1 MMIGIRG
8 LEAVTW
14 EVYSES
20 VKRGQ
25 KIDEASQYGLYEAI
39 VDAVRPKIKQGV
51 KTMLVASTDVKEYA
65 SFMSHVKRHQ
75 SWLLKGWEL
84 NKATFEHVPMAAMDE
99 RHVRE
104 IVKTNGFKMRLSE
117 ASNVD
122 MGHVMKVLEERLND
136 PDGIETL
143 LFSLDEIESHIY
155 GGGEAEYV
163 LVTDQFHERHRRRT
177 HRLLQV
183 VTYRSTQTSIVPTDT
198 AAGARLTQ
206 FGGLVCLI
214 KTP

>member
-1 MMIGIRG
+1 MIGIRD

-14 EVYSES
+14 EIYSES

-25 KIDEASQYGLYEAI
+25 KIGEASPYRFHESI
-39 VDAVRPKIKQGV
+39 VDAVRPKIKQVV
-51 KTMLVASTDVKEYA
+51 KTILVASTDEKDYA
-65 SFMSHVKRHQ
+65 SFMSHIERHQ

-99 RHVRE
+99 RQVRE
-104 IVKTNGFKMRLSE
+104 IVNTNGFKKMLSE
-117 ASNVD
+117 ASSVD
-122 MGHVMKVLEERLND
+122 MRHVMEVLEERLND

-143 LFSLDEIESHIY
+143 LFSLEEIESHIY
-155 GGGEAEYV
+155 GGGEAEYM

-183 VTYRSTQTSIVPTDT
+183 VDNKSTQTSIVPTDT
-198 AAGARLTQ
+198 ASGARLTQ

>member
-1 MMIGIRG
+1 MIGILG

-25 KIDEASQYGLYEAI
+25 KIDEASPYKLYEAI

-51 KTMLVASTDVKEYA
+51 KTILVASTDEKDYV
-65 SFMSHVKRHQ
+65 SFISHLERHQ

-84 NKATFEHVPMAAMDE
+84 NKASFEHVPMAAMDE
-99 RHVRE
+99 RQVRE
-104 IVKTNGFKMRLSE
+104 IVKTSGFKKRLSE
-117 ASNVD
+117 ASSVD
-122 MGHVMKVLEERLND
+122 MMNVMEVLEERLND

-155 GGGEAEYV
+155 RGGEVEYM

-183 VTYRSTQTSIVPTDT
+183 AANRSAQTSIVLTDT

-214 KTP
+214 KAT

>member
-1 MMIGIRG
+1 MMIGIQG
-8 LEAVTW
+8 LEAATW

-25 KIDEASQYGLYEAI
+25 KIGEASPYKLYESI

-51 KTMLVASTDVKEYA
+51 KTILVASTDVKDYA
-65 SFMSHVKRHQ
+65 SFMSHVERHQ
-75 SWLLKGWEL
+75 GWLLKGWEV

-99 RHVRE
+99 RQIRE
-104 IVKTNGFKMRLSE
+104 IVKTSSFKKRLSA
-117 ASNVD
+117 ASSVD
-122 MGHVMKVLEERLND
+122 LRHVMEILEERLND
-136 PDGIETL
+136 PNGIETL
-143 LFSLDEIESHIY
+143 LFSLGEIESHIY
-155 GGGEAEYV
+155 GGGEAEYI

-183 VTYRSTQTSIVPTDT
+183 VANRSTQTSIVPTDT

>member
-1 MMIGIRG
+1 MIGIRG

-14 EVYSES
+14 EIYSES

-25 KIDEASQYGLYEAI
+25 KIDETSPYRLYEAI
-39 VDAVRPKIKQGV
+39 VDAVRPRIKQGV
-51 KTMLVASTDVKEYA
+51 KTILVASTDEKNYA
-65 SFMSHVKRHQ
+65 SFMSHVERHQ

-99 RHVRE
+99 RQVRE
-104 IVKTNGFKMRLSE
+104 IVKTNGFKKRVSE
-117 ASNVD
+117 ASSVD
-122 MGHVMKVLEERLND
+122 MSHVMEVLEERLND
-136 PDGIETL
+136 PEGIETL

-155 GGGEAEYV
+155 GGGEVECM
-163 LVTDQFHERHRRRT
+163 LVTDQFHERHRRRI

-183 VTYRSTQTSIVPTDT
+183 AANRSTQTSIVSTDT

>member
-14 EVYSES
+14 EIYSES

-25 KIDEASQYGLYEAI
+25 KIDETSPYRLYEAI
-39 VDAVRPKIKQGV
+39 VDAVRPQIKQGV
-51 KTMLVASTDVKEYA
+51 KTILVASTDEKDYA
-65 SFMSHVKRHQ
+65 SFMSHVERHQ
-75 SWLLKGWEL
+75 SWLLKGWDL

-99 RHVRE
+99 RQVRE
-104 IVKTNGFKMRLSE
+104 IVKTNGFKKRVSE
-117 ASNVD
+117 ASSVD
-122 MGHVMKVLEERLND
+122 MSHVMEVLEERLND
-136 PDGIETL
+136 PEGIETL

-155 GGGEAEYV
+155 GGGEAECM
-163 LVTDQFHERHRRRT
+163 LVTDQFHERHRRRI

-183 VTYRSTQTSIVPTDT
+183 AANRSTQTSIVPTDT

-214 KTP
+214 KTR

>member
-1 MMIGIRG
+1 MIGIRG
-8 LEAVTW
+8 LEAMTW

-25 KIDEASQYGLYEAI
+25 KIDEASPYRLYESI
-39 VDAVRPKIKQGV
+39 VDAIRPKIKQGV
-51 KTMLVASTDVKEYA
+51 KTILVASTDEKDYA
-65 SFMSHVKRHQ
+65 SFMSHVERHQ

-99 RHVRE
+99 RQVRE
-104 IVKTNGFKMRLSE
+104 IVKTNGFKKRLSE
-117 ASNVD
+117 ASSVD
-122 MGHVMKVLEERLND
+122 LRHVMEILEERLND
-136 PDGIETL
+136 PDGIDTL

-155 GGGEAEYV
+155 GGGEADCV
-163 LVTDQFHERHRRRT
+163 LVTDQFHERHRRRI

-183 VTYRSTQTSIVPTDT
+183 VANRSTQTSIAPTDT

-206 FGGLVCLI
+206 FGGIVCLI
-214 KTP
+214 KIT

>member
-1 MMIGIRG
+1 M
-8 LEAVTW
+8 TW

-25 KIDEASQYGLYEAI
+25 KIGEASPYRLYESI

-51 KTMLVASTDVKEYA
+51 KTILVASTDEKDYA
-65 SFMSHVKRHQ
+65 SFMSHIERHQ

-99 RHVRE
+99 RQVRE
-104 IVKTNGFKMRLSE
+104 IVNTNGFKKMLLETS
-117 ASNVD
+117 SVD
-122 MGHVMKVLEERLND
+122 MRHVMEVLEERLND
-136 PDGIETL
+136 PEGIETL

-155 GGGEAEYV
+155 GGGEADYM

-177 HRLLQV
+177 HRLLQIFAN
-183 VTYRSTQTSIVPTDT
+183 RSTQTSIVPTDT
-198 AAGARLTQ
+198 AAGTRLTQ

>member
-1 MMIGIRG
+1 M
-8 LEAVTW
+8 TW

-25 KIDEASQYGLYEAI
+25 KIGEASPYRLYESI

-51 KTMLVASTDVKEYA
+51 KTILVASTDEKDYA
-65 SFMSHVKRHQ
+65 SFMSHIERHQ

-99 RHVRE
+99 RQVRE
-104 IVKTNGFKMRLSE
+104 IVNTNGFKKMLSE
-117 ASNVD
+117 TSSVD
-122 MGHVMKVLEERLND
+122 MRHVMEVLEERLND
-136 PDGIETL
+136 PEGIETL

-155 GGGEAEYV
+155 GGGEADYM

-177 HRLLQV
+177 HRLLQIFAN
-183 VTYRSTQTSIVPTDT
+183 RSTQTSIVPTDT
-198 AAGARLTQ
+198 AAGTRLTQ

>member
-1 MMIGIRG
+1 MISIRG

-14 EVYSES
+14 EIYSES

-25 KIDEASQYGLYEAI
+25 KIGEASLYRLYESI

-51 KTMLVASTDVKEYA
+51 KIILVASTDEKDYA
-65 SFMSHVKRHQ
+65 SFMSHVERHQ

-99 RHVRE
+99 RQVRE
-104 IVKTNGFKMRLSE
+104 IVKTNGFKKRVSE
-117 ASNVD
+117 ASSVD
-122 MGHVMKVLEERLND
+122 MSHVMEVLEERLND
-136 PDGIETL
+136 PEGIETL

-155 GGGEAEYV
+155 GGGEAECM
-163 LVTDQFHERHRRRT
+163 LVTDQFHERHRRRI

-183 VTYRSTQTSIVPTDT
+183 AADRSTQTSIVSTDT

>member
-1 MMIGIRG
+1 MIGIRG

-14 EVYSES
+14 EIYSES

-25 KIDEASQYGLYEAI
+25 KIDETSPYRLYEAI
-39 VDAVRPKIKQGV
+39 VDAVRPRIKQGV
-51 KTMLVASTDVKEYA
+51 KTILVASTDEKNYA
-65 SFMSHVKRHQ
+65 SFMSHVERHQ

-99 RHVRE
+99 RQVRE
-104 IVKTNGFKMRLSE
+104 IVKTNGFKKRVSE
-117 ASNVD
+117 ASSVD
-122 MGHVMKVLEERLND
+122 MSHVMEVLEERLND
-136 PDGIETL
+136 PEGIETL
-143 LFSLDEIESHIY
+143 LFSLDEIESYIY
-155 GGGEAEYV
+155 GGGEAECM
-163 LVTDQFHERHRRRT
+163 LVTDQFHERHRRRI

-183 VTYRSTQTSIVPTDT
+183 AANRSTQTSIVSTDT

>member
-1 MMIGIRG
+1 M
-8 LEAVTW
+8 EAVTW
-14 EVYSES
+14 EVYSKS

-25 KIDEASQYGLYEAI
+25 KIGEASPYRLYESI

-51 KTMLVASTDVKEYA
+51 KTILVASTDERDYA
-65 SFMSHVKRHQ
+65 SFMSHVERHQ

-99 RHVRE
+99 RQVRE
-104 IVKTNGFKMRLSE
+104 ILKTNGFKKRLSE
-117 ASNVD
+117 ASSVD
-122 MGHVMKVLEERLND
+122 VRHVMEVLEERLND

-143 LFSLDEIESHIY
+143 LFSLEEIESHIY
-155 GGGEAEYV
+155 GGGEAEYM

-183 VTYRSTQTSIVPTDT
+183 IANRSIQTRIIPTDT

>member
-1 MMIGIRG
+1 M
-8 LEAVTW
+8 
-14 EVYSES
+14 
-20 VKRGQ
+20 
-25 KIDEASQYGLYEAI
+25 
-39 VDAVRPKIKQGV
+39 RPPARVAGPVAPVIKQGV
-51 KTMLVASTDVKEYA
+51 KTIIVASTDEKDYA
-65 SFMSHVKRHQ
+65 SFMSHIERHQ

-99 RHVRE
+99 RQVRE
-104 IVKTNGFKMRLSE
+104 IVNTDGFKKMLSE
-117 ASNVD
+117 ASSVD
-122 MGHVMKVLEERLND
+122 MRHVMEVLEERLND
-136 PDGIETL
+136 SDGIETL
-143 LFSLDEIESHIY
+143 LFSLGEIESHIY
-155 GGGEAEYV
+155 GGGEAEYM

-183 VTYRSTQTSIVPTDT
+183 VANRSTQTSIVPTDT

>member
-1 MMIGIRG
+1 MIGIQG

-14 EVYSES
+14 DVYSES

-25 KIDEASQYGLYEAI
+25 KIDEASPYRLYEVI

-51 KTMLVASTDVKEYA
+51 KTILVASTDEKDYA
-65 SFMSHVKRHQ
+65 SFMSHIERHQ

-84 NKATFEHVPMAAMDE
+84 NKATFEHLPMAAMDE
-99 RHVRE
+99 RQVRE
-104 IVKTNGFKMRLSE
+104 ILKTNGFKKRLSE
-117 ASNVD
+117 ASSVD
-122 MGHVMKVLEERLND
+122 MKHVMEVLEERLND

-155 GGGEAEYV
+155 GGGEAACM
-163 LVTDQFHERHRRRT
+163 LVTDQFHERHRRRA

-183 VTYRSTQTSIVPTDT
+183 AANRSTQTSIVSTDT

>member
-1 MMIGIRG
+1 MIGIHG

-25 KIDEASQYGLYEAI
+25 KIDESSPYRLYEAI

-51 KTMLVASTDVKEYA
+51 KTMLVASTDEKDYT
-65 SFMSHVKRHQ
+65 SFMSHVGRHQ
-75 SWLLKGWEL
+75 GWLLKGWEL
-84 NKATFEHVPMAAMDE
+84 NKATFEYRPMAAMAE
-99 RHVRE
+99 RQVRE
-104 IVKTNGFKMRLSE
+104 IVKNDGFKKRLSE
-117 ASNVD
+117 ASSVD
-122 MGHVMKVLEERLND
+122 MRHVMEVLEERLND

-155 GGGEAEYV
+155 GGGEAEFI
-163 LVTDQFHERHRRRT
+163 LVTDQFHERHRRRI

-183 VTYRSTQTSIVPTDT
+183 VANRGTQTSIVPTDT
-198 AAGARLTQ
+198 AAGTRLTQ